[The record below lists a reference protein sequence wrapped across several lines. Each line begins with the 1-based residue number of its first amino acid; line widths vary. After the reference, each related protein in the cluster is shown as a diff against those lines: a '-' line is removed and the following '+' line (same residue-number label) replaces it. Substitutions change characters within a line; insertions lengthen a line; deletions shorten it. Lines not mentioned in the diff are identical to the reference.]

1 MMFSA
6 TMPAGV
12 ERLSRKYLRRPAYVI
27 IGEAG
32 KAADRIEQRVQFC
45 HNENDKLRQLTT
57 ALTEGPRPPIIIFV
71 NRKKTCDYVANQ
83 CSKLGL
89 KPTTL
94 HSGRS
99 QHQREA
105 SIDSYRQG
113 KYDVLVAT
121 DVAGRG
127 IDIKGMWMKKK
138 KGKFVLNWFFFV
150 FVFVLGVTHVIN
162 FDMPKSIEDYT
173 HRIGRTGRMGQTGLA
188 TSFITNED
196 S

>member
-32 KAADRIEQRVQFC
+32 KAAERIEQRVQFC
-45 HNENDKLRQLTT
+45 NSEADKLRHLTT

-83 CSKLGL
+83 CSRLGL

-94 HSGRS
+94 HAGRS

-105 SIDSYRQG
+105 AIDSYRQG

-127 IDIKGMWMKKK
+127 IDIK
-138 KGKFVLNWFFFV
+138 
-150 FVFVLGVTHVIN
+150 GVTHVIN

-173 HRIGRTGRMGQTGLA
+173 HRIGRTGRMGQNGLA
-188 TSFITNED
+188 TSFLTNED
-196 S
+196 A